1 MKKMLQ
7 GLGIAAAVTVGIQAN
22 AQLPDNGIY
31 PGGLILDEFQ
41 SGPVFDVDSILD
53 SGTPVIIDMFAVWC
67 GPCWSY
73 HTGGTLEDVYNS
85 IGYGG
90 SGDVFIAGVE
100 ADSGEPEADMDGG
113 GSSQGDWIT
122 GTPYPMCNDD
132 VIAGMMNLAYYPTL
146 ILICPDRTV
155 TEVGQVNQAA
165 WEAAVA
171 DCGGVATDANDLRA
185 ITNNTPATAVT
196 CGGGSTTVT
205 FEVVIQNYSTANITG
220 SKTVAVLD
228 GMTPVGTTTVSVNLD
243 PYEAT
248 VVTVDVSLSAGTY
261 NYITAITDTDDD
273 ALNNGVSTPV
283 TVTNAANVG
292 TGDLVLHMTM
302 DAWGSE
308 VGVLLASGTPT
319 ITDPA
324 AAYSQGNGGTYPGLV
339 DFNAIGT
346 WTGSGSGQGI
356 VRNVTWYGLTA
367 GCYHFLMFDDY
378 GDGML
383 GNDGAVGGTGTSA
396 DGQLNLESESGYN
409 GSFAVN
415 YGSMG
420 TYAFEVT
427 TAGDGGFTGIENIQ
441 TVEDATVYPN
451 PASEQTNIEFNITSA
466 SDVTIQIVNTLGQ
479 VVYTNN
485 MGEVNGAQKV
495 NVNTTDLEAGM
506 YLINITVNGT
516 VMTKRFSVAK

>member
-22 AQLPDNGIY
+22 AQLPDNGVY

-171 DCGGVATDANDLRA
+171 DCGGVATDANDLRV
-185 ITNNTPATAVT
+185 ITNNTPATAIT
-196 CGGGSTTVT
+196 CGGGSTTVS

-220 SKTVAVLD
+220 SKTVTVLD
-228 GMTPVGTTTVSVNLD
+228 GATPVGSTTVSVNLD

-248 VVTVDVSLSAGTY
+248 TATVDVSLAAGTY
-261 NYITAITDTDDD
+261 SYTTAITNSDDD
-273 ALNNGVSTPV
+273 ITNNVINTPI
-283 TVTNAANVG
+283 TITNAANVG
-292 TGDLVLHMTM
+292 TGDLVLHITM
-302 DAWGSE
+302 DNYGSE
-308 VGVLLASGTPT
+308 VGVLLASGNPT
-319 ITDPA
+319 YTSA
-324 AAYSQGNGGTYPGLV
+324 TTAYSAGNGGTYPGLI
-339 DFNAIGT
+339 DFQAIGT
-346 WTGSGSGQGI
+346 WTGAGSGAGT
-356 VRNVTWYGLTA
+356 VRHVDWYGLAA
-367 GCYHFLMFDDY
+367 GCYHFIMFDDY
-378 GDGML
+378 GDGITFPS
-383 GNDGAVGGTGTSA
+383 NGAI
-396 DGQLNLESESGYN
+396 NLESESGYN
-409 GSFAVN
+409 GSFAVD
-415 YGSMG
+415 YGSWA
-420 TYAFEVT
+420 TYNFEVT

-441 TVEDATVYPN
+441 TVENATVYPN

-495 NVNTTDLEAGM
+495 TVNTTDLEAGM